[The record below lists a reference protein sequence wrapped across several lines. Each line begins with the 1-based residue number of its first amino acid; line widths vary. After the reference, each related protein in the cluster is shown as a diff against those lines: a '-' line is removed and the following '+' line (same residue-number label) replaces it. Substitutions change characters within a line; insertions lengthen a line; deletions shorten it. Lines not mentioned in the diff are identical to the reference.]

1 MAHGKRKGCGPQGL
15 GSPIKL
21 APILGMVAKSLIAN
35 KIAEKASPN

>member
-21 APILGMVAKSLIAN
+21 APILGMVAKSLIAG
-35 KIAEKASPN
+35 KIAVIGE